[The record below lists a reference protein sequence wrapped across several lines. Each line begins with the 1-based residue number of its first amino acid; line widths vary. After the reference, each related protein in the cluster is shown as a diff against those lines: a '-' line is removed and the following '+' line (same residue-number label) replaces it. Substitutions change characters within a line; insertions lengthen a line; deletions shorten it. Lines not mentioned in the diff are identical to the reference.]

1 MKSPQSANSWPNTM
15 KSGLADNW
23 SEQGVDAVCKN
34 GDPSEVYREGKSNC
48 GRWPDA
54 PLKTLLS
61 PSCLFA
67 MGFAPCTVAVAQTTG
82 LPRLRTYLRALDLP
96 LKVDS
101 APS

>member
-48 GRWPDA
+48 GRWPD
-54 PLKTLLS
+54 LMQRST
-61 PSCLFA
+61 
-67 MGFAPCTVAVAQTTG
+67 
-82 LPRLRTYLRALDLP
+82 
-96 LKVDS
+96 
-101 APS
+101 